1 MVIWDNRQNKSF
13 KHLGTGKKAKSVIII
28 EFEGTVGYVRRTE
41 KGYLEVLH
49 IQHLN
54 LFLKKLAKHFQVVLL
69 FEKQSTSAFF
79 SKIMD
84 LCGKLTAH
92 VAIFAVSQPRFH
104 KKTDLLKAKIKAAA
118 PRLAKRYMRNSRKNN
133 LLSNQSVKMFLD
145 IAEIESFFHESA
157 KYVIFSPVD
166 KDVFLYRKLKSQ
178 SPL

>member
-1 MVIWDNRQNKSF
+1 MIWDNRQNKSF
-13 KHLGTGKKAKSVIII
+13 KHLGSGKKAKNVLVV

-54 LFLKKLAKHFQVVLL
+54 LFLKKLAKHFQVVLV
-69 FEKQSTSAFF
+69 FEKQSSSAFF

-84 LCGKLTAH
+84 LCGKLIAH
-92 VAIFAVSQPRFH
+92 VAIFAVSQPRFA

-118 PRLAKRYMRNSRKNN
+118 PRLAKRHMRQSRKSNM
-133 LLSNQSVKMFLD
+133 LSNDSVKMFLD
-145 IAEIESFFHESA
+145 IAEIESFFHECA

-166 KDVFLYRKLKSQ
+166 KDVFLYRKLKSKCRF
-178 SPL
+178 